1 MSPMRFHW
9 SVPGTGVRD
18 PLRGATDRAFVNPV
32 EDIDAQ
38 RELCQLA
45 DEGGIDSLLLPTGFQ
60 RADPIALATYFGGA
74 TRRVRFMTAIRPGTI
89 SPTLLVTQV
98 NTVAAVTGGRI
109 TINVVAGHNSTEMRY
124 YGDFLTHDERFRRSD
139 EFWTICHALWRADGA
154 VDFHGDLLSVEGA
167 RVNTP
172 FLGEHGRT
180 RPELYF
186 GGSSTL
192 ATDLAVKHGDCLLR
206 LGDTPA
212 RIEPGVRRVLA
223 AGRQAGL
230 LFSLILRPTRA
241 EAVEWGH
248 AMVALA
254 GAESRSVQDRF
265 REQSKESVGFAST
278 YSLGYND
285 SEWPEPY
292 LWTGLIPYMGPLALA
307 LTGSPDDIAD
317 ALLAYRAVGITQF
330 LFHGRP
336 DLETLPYFCQE
347 VLPRV
352 RAREREAE
360 LV

>member
-1 MSPMRFHW
+1 MRFHW
-9 SVPGTGVRD
+9 SIPGSGVRD
-18 PLRGATDRAFVNPV
+18 PLRGAKDRTLVNPV

-38 RELCQLA
+38 LDLCRLA

-74 TRRVRFMTAIRPGTI
+74 TKRVRFMAAIRPGTI

-98 NTVAAVTGGRI
+98 NTVAAVTGGRVSV
-109 TINVVAGHNSTEMRY
+109 NVVAGHNSTEMRY
-124 YGDFLTHDERFRRSD
+124 YGDFLSHDERFQRSD
-139 EFWTICHALWRADGA
+139 EFWTICHALWRADGP
-154 VDFHGDLLSVEGA
+154 VDFTGSLLQVEGA

-186 GGSSTL
+186 GGSSEL
-192 ATDLAVKHGDCLLR
+192 AADMAVKHGDCLLR

-212 RIEPGVRRVLA
+212 KIAPGIQRVLA
-223 AGRQAGL
+223 AGKEAGL
-230 LFSLILRPTRA
+230 LFSVIVRPTRA
-241 EAVEWGH
+241 EAIEWGH
-248 AMVALA
+248 AMIERA
-254 GAESRSVQDRF
+254 GEEGRAVQDRF

-278 YSLGYND
+278 YSLGYD
-285 SEWPEPY
+285 KSDWPEPF
-292 LWTGLIPYMGPLALA
+292 LWTGLIPYMGPLGLA
-307 LTGSPDDIAD
+307 LTGTPDDIVAG
-317 ALLAYRAVGITQF
+317 LMAYRRIGVTQF

-352 RAREREAE
+352 RAREHELE